1 MMTKAK
7 KEEIEKLIAKT
18 IASGDKET
26 AEIFKYRFLD
36 QMNWEE
42 IAAKIGATTK
52 KTVKYGIFVFYHFW
66 WVISMEYK
74 KRSIK
79 VTKSELL
86 KILTKQNRLESK
98 IKMLDF
104 EIERLYQSLYPQ
116 SIRYDTEKVKSSPE
130 SKLEPKMALII
141 DKKEQK
147 EKLKKEYLQAYK
159 KSEELID
166 KVSDDN
172 ARMILRLKFLNNM
185 DWKEIVSEVELS
197 RRNIFY
203 FYKKGIDLVRN
214 M

>member
-1 MMTKAK
+1 
-7 KEEIEKLIAKT
+7 
-18 IASGDKET
+18 
-26 AEIFKYRFLD
+26 
-36 QMNWEE
+36 
-42 IAAKIGATTK
+42 
-52 KTVKYGIFVFYHFW
+52 
-66 WVISMEYK
+66 MEYK

-147 EKLKKEYLQAYK
+147 EKLTNEYIKAYK

-185 DWKEIVSEVELS
+185 GWKEIVAEVELS